1 MTKIQR
7 ISTAQLFALLYI
19 SRMVINVTYNR
30 YSTDTTNLKYAVF
43 TGISGFLLTL
53 LMLIPIH
60 LVVRAGNG
68 RNILDSTYSIS
79 KTFSVVIAII
89 YAFYFF
95 YAILHTVSFFD
106 TMVSYVFNPNL
117 SVIILSAIGIIATI
131 YGACKG
137 VQTLA
142 RASALFCVMIGID
155 LLILICTL
163 IPKADFLNLE
173 PLSTDNLPTIAK
185 MTLSALGKNA
195 CVPSMVMLIP
205 LTNGKTKTLSVSWAF
220 AVYAS
225 MSILTVFMVT
235 VLGEYL
241 YTQTFPVYTLTA
253 VASLGVTRRLDGIF
267 MGVWLVGMF
276 VRVSLLLR
284 LFSMCTE
291 KFSGEKKAKLSII
304 LCGGIIFII
313 SALLSHNNTLSKNL
327 FHPYLLLSLTL
338 LTAVVLPLIVTVFIN
353 RKVRQTLS
361 NSAKA

>member
-1 MTKIQR
+1 MSKVQR
-7 ISTAQLFALLYI
+7 ISTTQLFALLYI

-30 YSTDTTNLKYAVF
+30 YSADTTNLKYAVF

-60 LVVRAGNG
+60 LVVRVGNN

-79 KTFSVVIAII
+79 KKLSFVIAVI

-117 SVIILSAIGIIATI
+117 SVTMLSAIGIVATI
-131 YGACKG
+131 YGAYKG
-137 VQTLA
+137 VQILA
-142 RASALFCVMIGID
+142 RASALFCVMIGIM
-155 LLILICTL
+155 LLILVCTL
-163 IPKADFLNLE
+163 IPKVDFLNLE
-173 PLSTDNLPTIAK
+173 PFSIDNLPTATK

-195 CVPSMVMLIP
+195 CIPSMVMLFP
-205 LTNGKTKTLSVSWAF
+205 LTNGKTKTLSVLWAF
-220 AVYAS
+220 TVYTS
-225 MSILTVFMVT
+225 MSILTVFMVS

-276 VRVSLLLR
+276 VRISLLLR

-291 KFSGEKKAKLSII
+291 KFYGEKKAKISII
-304 LCGGIIFII
+304 LCGGTVFVV
-313 SALLSHNNTLSKNL
+313 SALLSHNNTLSQNL
-327 FHPYLLLSLTL
+327 FHPYCLLVLTL
-338 LTAVVLPLIVTVFIN
+338 LTAVVLPLTVIFLIKQN
-353 RKVRQTLS
+353 K
-361 NSAKA
+361 AK